1 MSSTT
6 ASYVGRRVVDPQ
18 GNKVGKVSD
27 IFSDSRS
34 LEPKWA
40 SVNLGITRPHHPLIP
55 LENAF
60 VADSGQL
67 VVPFDA
73 RMIKHAPTSHGVT
86 PTTDEEAELR
96 SYYGMP
102 AAGEG

>member
-1 MSSTT
+1 MSSET
-6 ASYVGRRVVDPQ
+6 ATYVGRKVVDPN

-27 IFSDSRS
+27 IFSDTRS

-40 SVNLGITRPHHPLIP
+40 SVNLGITHPKDALVP
-55 LENAF
+55 LQDTF

-73 RMIKHAPTSHGVT
+73 KVIKRAPTSNGVT
-86 PTTDEEAELR
+86 PTAEEEAELVR
-96 SYYGMP
+96 YYGLP
-102 AAGEG
+102 EHQ